1 VSTGIELER
10 VVRVGPRGRPTGKIH
25 LTALVPEVGEVR
37 TLCGKRFPV
46 DGSLAVEE
54 PADCQPCLRR
64 SHNPSLVSAALF
76 EAGLGSK
83 LLELSVAQ
91 AGERTQEPEPT
102 PDSPLRVVRPTVVR
116 TQSERP
122 PTQPP
127 GEPAERPGEL
137 RLRGLKQLGP
147 DLFRSP
153 AGVLI
158 RLRQSDD
165 GWYVAELDFDGSVL
179 IRRRS
184 PGRFELRVGDVDIVL
199 DTGGAIRAAYSVR

>member
-1 VSTGIELER
+1 
-10 VVRVGPRGRPTGKIH
+10 
-25 LTALVPEVGEVR
+25 
-37 TLCGKRFPV
+37 
-46 DGSLAVEE
+46 
-54 PADCQPCLRR
+54 
-64 SHNPSLVSAALF
+64 
-76 EAGLGSK
+76 
-83 LLELSVAQ
+83 
-91 AGERTQEPEPT
+91 
-102 PDSPLRVVRPTVVR
+102 
-116 TQSERP
+116 
-122 PTQPP
+122 
-127 GEPAERPGEL
+127 
-137 RLRGLKQLGP
+137 LKQLGP